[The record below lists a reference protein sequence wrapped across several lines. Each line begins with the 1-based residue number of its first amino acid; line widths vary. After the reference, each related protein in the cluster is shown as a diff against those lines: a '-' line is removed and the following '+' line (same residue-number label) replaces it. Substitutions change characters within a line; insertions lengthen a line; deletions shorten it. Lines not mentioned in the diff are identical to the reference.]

1 MSSPLGPGFFI
12 FFHGTESGA
21 ERVYV
26 NAPGVFGGSDVY
38 QLAGAFAQNCVA
50 SGFVAPPVFR
60 RTLFNR
66 LGSRGLQC
74 GN

>member
-1 MSSPLGPGFFI
+1 MSTPLGPGFFI
-12 FFHGTESGA
+12 FFHGLEEGA
-21 ERVYV
+21 ERVFV
-26 NAPGVFGGSDVY
+26 NAPGVFAGSDVY
-38 QLAGAFAQNCVA
+38 HVAGAFAQNCVA
-50 SGFVAPPVFR
+50 SGFTSPPVFR